1 MDDLCKFCNMSRL
14 ARMAH
19 IVSRGGTLMRIKKSF
34 RKMLAAAVTMGTF
47 AVMPFVSAEVREYE
61 GFGEYVMS
69 DFETPDIAK
78 QRAKARAEQN
88 AMEQAGVYVE
98 SYTKTVNA
106 RVTHDEI
113 ITMTNGILKVKDTQ
127 YEMTP
132 IEGGKSFIIKVYI
145 KADVDTEDVM
155 RWLSQNKQEM
165 DKLVEQ
171 NKELQRAKDEQ
182 DRQIEELKRQ
192 VAVIQTEQDRTA
204 IQEKFNIADQ
214 NFISNQKVE
223 EGFRYYSGRN
233 YADAIV
239 AFSQAIERDSEN
251 SAAFLGRSFAYSAL
265 GDFSRALGDSTKV
278 VELAPDSPI
287 AYLSRGGVYGHLN
300 SYQNAIDDYSKAIEL
315 YPQYANAYV
324 WRGII
329 FARFGDYTPAIID
342 CTTAIQINP
351 ANSYAYYARGLVY
364 LNKKDYLVAIDD
376 FTKSI
381 ELNPQASDS
390 YKMRAMAYVSL
401 HNLSEALV
409 DITKAIELNPKDGAA
424 YHYRGAIYHD
434 MGKKGKMRADY
445 EMSRRLGYIGGKDY
459 TK

>member
-1 MDDLCKFCNMSRL
+1 
-14 ARMAH
+14 
-19 IVSRGGTLMRIKKSF
+19 MRIKKLF
-34 RKMLAAAVTMGTF
+34 RKMLAAAVAAGIF
-47 AVMPFVSAEVREYE
+47 VIMPLVSAEVREYE

-132 IEGGKSFIIKVYI
+132 IEGGKCFLIKVSI
-145 KADVDTEDVM
+145 KVDVDTEDVM

-165 DKLVEQ
+165 DRLVEQ
-171 NKELQRAKDEQ
+171 NKELQRAKEEQ
-182 DRQIEELKRQ
+182 DRKIEELKRQ
-192 VAVIQTEQDRTA
+192 VAVVQTEQDRSA
-204 IQEKFNIADQ
+204 IQEKFNVADQ
-214 NFISNQKVE
+214 DFLSNQKVE
-223 EGFRYYSGRN
+223 EGFRYYSSRN
-233 YADAIV
+233 YAEAIV
-239 AFSQAIERDSEN
+239 SFSQAIERDSEN
-251 SAAFLGRSFAYSAL
+251 PTAFLGRSFAYSAL
-265 GDFSRALGDSTKV
+265 GDFSRALVDSAKV

-329 FARFGDYTPAIID
+329 YARLGDYTSAIID
-342 CTTAIQINP
+342 CTTAIQINS
-351 ANSYAYYARGLVY
+351 ANPYAYYARGLVY
-364 LNKKDYLVAIDD
+364 LNKKDYLIAVDD
-376 FTKSI
+376 FAKSI
-381 ELNPQASDS
+381 ELNPHDSDS
-390 YKMRAMAYVSL
+390 YKMRTMAYVSL
-401 HNLSEALV
+401 HEFSKALS

-424 YHYRGAIYHD
+424 YYYRGAIYHD
-434 MGKKGKMRADY
+434 MGKKGKMQADY
-445 EMSRRLGYIGGKDY
+445 EMSRRLGYTGGKDY